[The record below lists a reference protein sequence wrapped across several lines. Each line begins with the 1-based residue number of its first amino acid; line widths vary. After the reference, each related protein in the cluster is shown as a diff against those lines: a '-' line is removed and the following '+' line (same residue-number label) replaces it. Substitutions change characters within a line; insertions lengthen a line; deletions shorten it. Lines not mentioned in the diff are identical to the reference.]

1 MEMNKK
7 IRGCA
12 LLCDE
17 AGTIIKVLRDDFGLG
32 HFNELEGK
40 LFTQIVDSGTHD
52 KSLNFFLDI
61 STAEIAFDYQIN
73 LKTPGNILSLYFIG
87 VKIGKE
93 LLIIGAEN
101 HKEAV
106 EFTEHLHRINNEQ
119 ANRIREL
126 LKDKMKSSDKVKFD
140 DQKVFDDLTR
150 LNNELANLQREM
162 TKKNIELA
170 QLNEM
175 KNAFLGMAAH
185 DLRNPLSIFQTF
197 TEFLI
202 EEAADCLTDEHIG
215 FLQVMHTSAG
225 NMLSLVE
232 DLLDYTK
239 IEAGRL
245 DLELQ
250 EVNLYDS
257 LKNSIKPLNTLAHAK
272 KVRIILSSVED
283 HLVISL
289 DPPKMNQVYN
299 NILTN
304 AIKFSH
310 PDSEVTV
317 NLESDNEFAIIRFID
332 SGEGM
337 EPQKLEQLFVPFS
350 KASSKGT
357 SGEKGSG
364 LGLFIVKRIIE
375 GHKGKIEIYSMKG
388 KGTEVIVKLPLHKIN

>member
-1 MEMNKK
+1 
-7 IRGCA
+7 
-12 LLCDE
+12 
-17 AGTIIKVLRDDFGLG
+17 
-32 HFNELEGK
+32 
-40 LFTQIVDSGTHD
+40 
-52 KSLNFFLDI
+52 
-61 STAEIAFDYQIN
+61 
-73 LKTPGNILSLYFIG
+73 
-87 VKIGKE
+87 
-93 LLIIGAEN
+93 
-101 HKEAV
+101 
-106 EFTEHLHRINNEQ
+106 
-119 ANRIREL
+119 
-126 LKDKMKSSDKVKFD
+126 MKSSDKVKFD

-250 EVNLYDS
+250 EVNLHDS

-337 EPQKLEQLFVPFS
+337 EPKKLEQLFVPFS